1 MFNSALAKKYIR
13 ESFLL
18 WIALAI
24 GLFSFAWFRVWI
36 VGEVDTARFEQIL
49 ELLPKDWRRFSPVNF
64 EWLISYLGRT
74 SLTLD
79 EPMIMMMTGIW
90 AIVRGSDVVSGELNR
105 GTMELVLSQPISRRQ
120 VYLQHGFLTVAGL
133 MALIGLIWLAMSI
146 AVWTTDIEQT
156 TYPVF
161 KIPLVNMEIP
171 ITVFGATEEL
181 VPMIEKVQPIQFGPG
196 VVNLFFFGFFMVGFS
211 MMFSSWDRF
220 RWRTLG
226 IVVGIYFVQA
236 MLKVGAVASEQ
247 FSWLKY
253 LTYFSLYEP
262 ALSVEFCDTNPE
274 KLWHLFRYTENG
286 GFYWFAPLGFNLVL
300 MLMGLLCFWVGVRVF
315 HRRDLPAPV

>member
-1 MFNSALAKKYIR
+1 MAKKYFR
-13 ESFLL
+13 ESILL
-18 WIALAI
+18 WIAVAI
-24 GLFSFAWFRVWI
+24 GLFIFAWFRVWI

-79 EPMIMMMTGIW
+79 EPMIMFMTAVW

-120 VYLQHGFLTVAGL
+120 VYIQHALLSVVGAFV
-133 MALIGLIWLAMSI
+133 LIGLIWLAMAM
-146 AVWTTDIEQT
+146 AVWTTDIEQS

-161 KIPLVNMEIP
+161 KVPFVGTEIPL
-171 ITVFGATEEL
+171 TGLGAKEEL
-181 VPMIEKVQPIQFGPG
+181 IPMVEKVQPNQFWPG
-196 VVNLFFFGFFMVGFS
+196 VANLFCFNFFLIAFS

-226 IVVGIYFVQA
+226 IVVGVYFIQA
-236 MLKVGAVASEQ
+236 MIKFGSVASES
-247 FSWLKY
+247 FASVSY
-253 LTYFSLYEP
+253 THLTLPTIY
-262 ALSVEFCDTNPE
+262 SV
-274 KLWHLFRYTENG
+274 
-286 GFYWFAPLGFNLVL
+286 
-300 MLMGLLCFWVGVRVF
+300 
-315 HRRDLPAPV
+315 